1 MGPTDPA
8 ATRPSR
14 YWFCSV
20 GHSLRPTGAARC
32 REHRGRPW
40 KASLRAP
47 FRSRSPKP
55 EFAARIPSTP
65 HLGSTHPFK
74 RFGVLARG
82 ELLFRREFSFRVE
95 NLDRAKLPQ
104 AIRNFARVAS
114 DHNRCLL
121 SPVVSSGRYLEH
133 WNRQRRDLLAQLVK
147 VT

>member
-47 FRSRSPKP
+47 FHSRSPKP

-65 HLGSTHPFK
+65 HLGSTHHFK
-74 RFGVLARG
+74 RFGVLVL
-82 ELLFRREFSFRVE
+82 E
-95 NLDRAKLPQ
+95 
-104 AIRNFARVAS
+104 
-114 DHNRCLL
+114 
-121 SPVVSSGRYLEH
+121 SSGMRVLAILGVRPPSVGSVLEE
-133 WNRQRRDLLAQLVK
+133 
-147 VT
+147 

>member
-47 FRSRSPKP
+47 FHSRSPKP

-65 HLGSTHPFK
+65 HLSSTHHFK
-74 RFGVLARG
+74 RFGVLAPSDCV
-82 ELLFRREFSFRVE
+82 LLQLSRFLEAAADVSVPALAVERRSTS
-95 NLDRAKLPQ
+95 A
-104 AIRNFARVAS
+104 
-114 DHNRCLL
+114 
-121 SPVVSSGRYLEH
+121 
-133 WNRQRRDLLAQLVK
+133 
-147 VT
+147 

>member
-47 FRSRSPKP
+47 FHSRSPKP

-65 HLGSTHPFK
+65 HLGSTHHFK
-74 RFGVLARG
+74 RFGVLILNDRLYPSLGNVQSASLAKIANAPSQATHHHYALCAIQPTCPLVFHNRSQ
-82 ELLFRREFSFRVE
+82 LSALFLV
-95 NLDRAKLPQ
+95 
-104 AIRNFARVAS
+104 RNF
-114 DHNRCLL
+114 
-121 SPVVSSGRYLEH
+121 
-133 WNRQRRDLLAQLVK
+133 
-147 VT
+147 

>member
-14 YWFCSV
+14 YWFCSD

-47 FRSRSPKP
+47 FHSRSSKP

-65 HLGSTHPFK
+65 HLGSTLHFK
-74 RFGVLARG
+74 RFGVLDLHVQRG
-82 ELLFRREFSFRVE
+82 ACLTKV
-95 NLDRAKLPQ
+95 LDSRLGFLSKTDE
-104 AIRNFARVAS
+104 RNAHPGPNILRTISEPTHFPEGR
-114 DHNRCLL
+114 DHG
-121 SPVVSSGRYLEH
+121 SAWQFE
-133 WNRQRRDLLAQLVK
+133 
-147 VT
+147 